1 MAYIM
6 VICSAPSDDAQK
18 IISALLNE
26 RLIACGTALRGASW
40 FHWKG
45 VVQHQEETLLV
56 MKSRSDKWDF
66 IQERIS
72 RLHPYDIPE
81 IIAFPI
87 EFGMSE
93 YIAWID
99 EVLDHEP

>member
-6 VICSAPSDDAQK
+6 VISSAPSDDAQK

-26 RLIACGTALRGASW
+26 RLIACGTALPGASW
-40 FHWKG
+40 FHWG
-45 VVQHQEETLLV
+45 GMVQHQEETLLV
-56 MKSRSDKWDF
+56 LKSRSDKWDF
-66 IQERIS
+66 IQERIY

-87 EFGMSE
+87 EFGRSE
-93 YIAWID
+93 YMAWID